1 MRGSLSFIGEN
12 WLVNV
17 FCNFLPFSLW
27 SLDNFSSYSWPFIS
41 LQFLPCCSWCFSD
54 QELFIKSCQQMM
66 QPCCNLTKREIQNT
80 KYQVQNTK
88 KERIPKS
95 FSSKVANSMM
105 QPCCNLTKR
114 EIQNTKYQV
123 QNTKKERIPK
133 SFSSKVANSMMQPCC
148 NLTKRE
154 IQNTQYKI

>member
-88 KERIPKS
+88 KRENTQELFIKSCQQYDATLLQLNKER
-95 FSSKVANSMM
+95 
-105 QPCCNLTKR
+105 
-114 EIQNTKYQV
+114 NTKYSV
-123 QNTKKERIPK
+123 QNIRYKKRINTKKYMGCPWAFHQK
-133 SFSSKVANSMMQPCC
+133 LPTVWC
-148 NLTKRE
+148 NLAE
-154 IQNTQYKI
+154 NCNLQL